1 MATSTEIKQR
11 ANTLAD
17 KTDVN
22 SITPKEVGGIMYDLA
37 SHGENVLRNGGTLG
51 IRKVYESVAAM
62 EADSTNP
69 KDFWGD
75 PIKKGN
81 LVVIYD
87 GTTTG
92 VDNNKIY
99 AFMKPGWELAT
110 KLDAAYA
117 TKAETDAK
125 LAELGSEVDELQS
138 KAKGISYFKDYIS
151 KGVNIN
157 TFFKELYIE
166 GLDENTEYCLRTLRY
181 NPDVNTYQIN
191 IGTSEKSV
199 IELNFSVAES
209 ENYVTVKRDS
219 VRAFMVIANTD
230 YFDKT
235 SDYLFKNVD
244 TSLTTLDISK
254 VSDISLSPY
263 IANTLLKDEYRA
275 DYKDNA
281 LKELYVVGSSEKRLR
296 FEVKKK
302 TDGNVYLR
310 LINDS
315 GAVVSYVRLAEDKCN
330 DVILLKQHENSG
342 VSAYAVLDVK
352 KIPLDDDNYY
362 RYKLEWDYFNLSLNP
377 RISESIELD
386 RIEPIIEDC
395 SNKINSPLKEMY
407 VLSSIIDN
415 YSFYV
420 KKKSDNLLYCRII
433 DSARNIVAAITVP
446 FANAKNVIYI
456 KEHESSGVN
465 GYVVVDFEKLV
476 LDDDNYYTYNP
487 LYDVF
492 NLSVNP
498 RICEYLNQIENEKNL
513 NALRLI
519 KPKYFASDLDV
530 YFKELYIEGLDD
542 NTEYCLRTFGWN
554 SNGYFQINI
563 GNSNGNVIELPI
575 FNGNFA
581 YREKDG
587 IKAWVVLQ
595 NIENINSYLI
605 FANSDVEKT
614 KLNKVNATT
623 LSQSPYIK
631 EKIEEEHKEEYLL
644 PTSYNGYSLPK
655 NPASLKI
662 LSIGNSFADQPLSTL
677 IKWLN
682 NLGIT
687 QVTYGIVSK
696 AGGTLEQHYNG
707 LYTTYDAYFRTTENK
722 DGVQQDWVYS
732 NPETKEVGT
741 IQIKLIDAFSYTD
754 WDVITF
760 HQQSGNSGKWETIEP
775 YLPKL
780 IEAARYYCPNAGV
793 KIAWQQTWAFA
804 KGYSGLSAYGT
815 QEDMFDKI
823 VECSKKVAL
832 NYGIDLIIP
841 NGVVMQNL
849 RSVPNSFWGEN
860 LASIKGNNEWTS
872 SNPSADFCED
882 GLHPN
887 GFAEYCLG
895 ATFVQVLINSC
906 FNKTIRNSNLII
918 GYAWGNSA
926 KVARQCVL
934 KAVSNRFSLSE
945 INITDKLE

>member
-1 MATSTEIKQR
+1 
-11 ANTLAD
+11 
-17 KTDVN
+17 
-22 SITPKEVGGIMYDLA
+22 
-37 SHGENVLRNGGTLG
+37 
-51 IRKVYESVAAM
+51 
-62 EADSTNP
+62 
-69 KDFWGD
+69 
-75 PIKKGN
+75 
-81 LVVIYD
+81 
-87 GTTTG
+87 
-92 VDNNKIY
+92 
-99 AFMKPGWELAT
+99 
-110 KLDAAYA
+110 
-117 TKAETDAK
+117 
-125 LAELGSEVDELQS
+125 
-138 KAKGISYFKDYIS
+138 
-151 KGVNIN
+151 
-157 TFFKELYIE
+157 
-166 GLDENTEYCLRTLRY
+166 
-181 NPDVNTYQIN
+181 
-191 IGTSEKSV
+191 
-199 IELNFSVAES
+199 
-209 ENYVTVKRDS
+209 
-219 VRAFMVIANTD
+219 MVITNTD
-230 YFDKT
+230 CFDK
-235 SDYLFKNVD
+235 SSNYLFKNTD
-244 TSLTTLDISK
+244 TFLTTLDKSK

-263 IANTLLKDEYRA
+263 IANKLSA
-275 DYKDNA
+275 CDNA
-281 LKELYVVGSSEKRLR
+281 LKELYVVGSSKKSLQ

-310 LINDS
+310 LVDDS
-315 GAVVSYVRLAEDKCN
+315 DAVVSYVGLAEDKCN
-330 DVILLKQHENSG
+330 DVIFLKQHENSG
-342 VSAYAVLDVK
+342 VSAYAVVDVK
-352 KIPLDDDNYY
+352 KIPLDDNNYY

-377 RISESIELD
+377 QISESIRLD
-386 RIEPIIEDC
+386 RIDPIIEDC
-395 SNKINSPLKEMY
+395 VNKINNPLKEMY

-415 YSFYV
+415 YSFFV

-433 DSARNIVAAITVP
+433 DSARNIVAATAVP
-446 FANAKNVIYI
+446 FDNAKDVIYI

-476 LDDDNYYTYNP
+476 LDDNNYYTYKP

-498 RICEYLNQIENEKNL
+498 RICEYLNQKENEKKINTL
-513 NALRLI
+513 WLI
-519 KPKYFASDLDV
+519 KPKYFANDLDV

-554 SNGYFQINI
+554 SIGSGYFQINI
-563 GNSNGNVIELPI
+563 GNSNGNVIEIPI

-581 YREKDG
+581 YNEKNG

-605 FANSDVEKT
+605 FANSDIEKA

-631 EKIEEEHKEEYLL
+631 EKIEEECKDEAYLL
-644 PTSYNGYSLPK
+644 SASYNGYSLPK

-677 IKWLN
+677 IQWLN

-687 QVTYGIVSK
+687 QVTYGVVSK
-696 AGGTLEQHYNG
+696 SGGTLQHHYDG
-707 LYTTYDAYFRTTENK
+707 LYQTYDAYFRTTENK
-722 DGVQQDWVYS
+722 DGVQQNWVYS

-754 WDVITF
+754 WDIITF

-860 LASIKGNNEWTS
+860 LANIKGNNEWTS

-918 GYAWGNSA
+918 GYALGNSA